1 MVHRFGFLHLEVQWY
16 SLDFLSASRISLMR
30 KKQDEQEGL
39 FSFEMK
45 LVHR

>member
-1 MVHRFGFLHLEVQWY
+1 MVHRFVFFHLEVQWY

-30 KKQDEQEGL
+30 KRQDEQEGS

-45 LVHR
+45 LVHK